1 MKAAKLV
8 PDKLGKHGDRRDMCD
23 ISNRNLMYIIA
34 SACCYEVEEC
44 MHQDFAAVERKSIIN
59 HPFHTVTAA

>member
-8 PDKLGKHGDRRDMCD
+8 PDKLGKHCDRRHMYD
-23 ISNRNLMYIIA
+23 IFNRNLMYVIA

-44 MHQDFAAVERKSIIN
+44 VHQDFAAVERKYIII
-59 HPFHTVTAA
+59 HSFHTL